1 VELYFNPESPFTRW
15 VVQQGLLRE
24 RFVVVDVGCQGGVHV
39 QWDLLGDLGE
49 VHAFDA
55 IKEAVED
62 LARRETRPNRH
73 YYNIA
78 LGNEDGERKFFV
90 KPNVFSSSFIAE
102 DIRARFVEYGPD
114 IISDPELEPLG
125 APSGPG
131 ARITKVRRLDTLF
144 AEGIL
149 PRADV
154 IKLDC
159 EGFEP
164 EILAGAREY
173 MRASKVLAVTA
184 ETNFLPSKAG
194 ARTQF
199 DDLHAILLEQGL
211 RVFDLVSERL
221 PRPEYLRL
229 REERNRTWPLPSD
242 PRVRPPPFAVGQF
255 VVFDFLF
262 CRDLVAEQSEAQS
275 SGGDIVD
282 NASIDRI
289 LKMMI
294 IFEMHGLMDCAA
306 ELASTFR
313 ERLMTRLD
321 VDRAI
326 DLLLGPPPH
335 ARNLPE
341 IVACLATIAQLRA
354 ALEAK
359 SNTPGA

>member
-1 VELYFNPESPFTRW
+1 M
-15 VVQQGLLRE
+15 
-24 RFVVVDVGCQGGVHV
+24 
-39 QWDLLGDLGE
+39 
-49 VHAFDA
+49 
-55 IKEAVED
+55 
-62 LARRETRPNRH
+62 
-73 YYNIA
+73 
-78 LGNEDGERKFFV
+78 
-90 KPNVFSSSFIAE
+90 
-102 DIRARFVEYGPD
+102 
-114 IISDPELEPLG
+114 
-125 APSGPG
+125 
-131 ARITKVRRLDTLF
+131 DTLF
-144 AEGIL
+144 AEGTL

-164 EILAGAREY
+164 EILAGAREF

-199 DDLHAILLEQGL
+199 DDLHASLLEQGL

-229 REERNRTWPLPSD
+229 RQERHRTWPVPSD
-242 PRVRPPPFAVGQF
+242 PRVRPPPFAMGQL

-262 CRDLVAEQSEAQS
+262 CRDLVAQQERGPIVER
-275 SGGDIVD
+275 VD

-294 IFEMHGLMDCAA
+294 VFEMHGLMDCAV

-359 SNTPGA
+359 PDPPGA

>member
-24 RFVVVDVGCQGGVHV
+24 RFVVIDVGCQGGVHV
-39 QWDLLGDLGE
+39 QWDLLGDLAE

-62 LARRETRPNRH
+62 LARREARPNRH

-114 IISDPELEPLG
+114 IVSDPQLEPLG

-144 AEGIL
+144 AEGTL

-164 EILAGAREY
+164 EILAGAREF

-199 DDLHAILLEQGL
+199 DDLHASLLEQGL

-229 REERNRTWPLPSD
+229 REERNRTWPVPSD
-242 PRVRPPPFAVGQF
+242 PRVRPPPFAMGQL

-262 CRDLVAEQSEAQS
+262 CRDLVAERSEARSS
-275 SGGDIVD
+275 SGDD
-282 NASIDRI
+282 NAAIDRV

-294 IFEMHGLMDCAA
+294 VFEMHGLMDCAA

-341 IVACLATIAQLRA
+341 IVQCLATIAQLRA

>member
-1 VELYFNPESPFTRW
+1 
-15 VVQQGLLRE
+15 
-24 RFVVVDVGCQGGVHV
+24 
-39 QWDLLGDLGE
+39 
-49 VHAFDA
+49 
-55 IKEAVED
+55 
-62 LARRETRPNRH
+62 
-73 YYNIA
+73 
-78 LGNEDGERKFFV
+78 
-90 KPNVFSSSFIAE
+90 
-102 DIRARFVEYGPD
+102 
-114 IISDPELEPLG
+114 
-125 APSGPG
+125 
-131 ARITKVRRLDTLF
+131 
-144 AEGIL
+144 
-149 PRADV
+149 
-154 IKLDC
+154 
-159 EGFEP
+159 
-164 EILAGAREY
+164 
-173 MRASKVLAVTA
+173 LAVTA

-199 DDLHAILLEQGL
+199 DDLHASLLEQGL

-229 REERNRTWPLPSD
+229 RQERDRTWPVPSD
-242 PRVRPPPFAVGQF
+242 PRVRPPPFAMGQF

-262 CRDLVAEQSEAQS
+262 CRDLVAERSEAQS
-275 SGGDIVD
+275 SNEEI
-282 NASIDRI
+282 ASIDRI

-294 IFEMHGLMDCAA
+294 VFEMHGLMDCAV

-359 SNTPGA
+359 SNAPGA